1 MCEVGAGT
9 GGLTR
14 DAFPILD
21 VDNNCELLQYTA
33 TDISNVWA
41 PKLLESIGSSK
52 MQFKVRIPALHQISH
67 QEAPWHPCR
76 WERQMTWHSYML
88 TNCWNSMLSG

>member
-21 VDNNCELLQYTA
+21 VDNHCELLQYTA
-33 TDISNVWA
+33 TDISAVWA

-52 MQFKVRIPALHQISH
+52 MQFKARPPPCHWRPAAAGARAQRAA
-67 QEAPWHPCR
+67 QPRPA
-76 WERQMTWHSYML
+76 
-88 TNCWNSMLSG
+88 